1 MSAPD
6 LFLSKLHSQLSS
18 PSLLHSTAL
27 TYNTSPTPSTKFP
40 YAYSLCH
47 SPSPSE
53 RAFGIQLMDS
63 LTDSGYEHSEDCM
76 YGKCVAQ
83 YLNGDFAGARRTVE
97 GILRYNQEN
106 GRAKEVWEVLR
117 IKGEEKERMENVA
130 IGTGVVAV
138 GVGVVVG
145 LVGIFMGKKR

>member
-106 GRAKEVWEVLR
+106 GRAKEVWEVR
-117 IKGEEKERMENVA
+117 EKTHARDGAFIGKGRGGRM
-130 IGTGVVAV
+130 GR
-138 GVGVVVG
+138 VVG
-145 LVGIFMGKKR
+145 AFYF